1 MPASETAST
10 DTPSTPR
17 IDGTAGAALPA
28 SRDSR
33 AWRHSIGGKLLI
45 AFGLIAA
52 LSIGATFLSLMR
64 FNQIE
69 SVLYGLVEVSM
80 PALKL
85 SMDVQNRASDVIE
98 TAGEVG
104 NAQDEIERFNGM
116 VAATER
122 IGTLWQA
129 IERLRAIVTD
139 EQTMLPIQALVARID
154 SQVGD
159 LNRTVGDGIAASQ
172 APARIFQQIGA
183 TTAAANTA
191 FASLLDMLNAAA
203 AAPSGA
209 AQNTRLTGLHD
220 LRSDFNDAVRI
231 MSSVRQANS
240 HEALGALR
248 AQFDQTFNRVQ
259 AGLAKLKQDQATD
272 AVGAVAA
279 AAQDVASRSTGD
291 AGIFALREQFLRVR
305 ASIASITRSL
315 KADSAKL
322 REMVAA
328 IVANAERQAAESQRL
343 STSAIDA
350 SRIWLLLI
358 TLSTLVI
365 AGLIVWLFVHRYVVS
380 RLDALAVSMLGIA
393 RGNLATPIP
402 AAGPDELGEMS
413 RALGVFRDNARE
425 IQTARDQAIAARAE
439 AEAASRA
446 KSSFLANMSHE
457 LRTPLNA
464 IIGYSEIL
472 AEDAAD
478 RGDQASVRDLQKIQS
493 AGKHL
498 LGLINSVLDLSKIE
512 AGRMD
517 VYLEQVSL
525 AQLADE
531 VRVIVQPLIEKNGN
545 RLAIDCPSGIGAM
558 RTDLTKIKQSL
569 INLLSNAAKFTEK
582 GEVGLSVAR
591 QAAAD
596 GRSHVVF
603 KVSDSG
609 IGMTEEQIGR
619 LFEAFAQAD
628 SSTTRNFG
636 GTGLGLAITRR
647 FATLLG
653 GTVSVTSKPGK
664 GSTFTLDLPDHP
676 VIAATLAP
684 QFKTPAGSGSEGAGL
699 TVLVVDDDPAV
710 HEVLTPT
717 LTKNGYRVIHAR
729 DGAEALAALRKSP
742 PDVMTLDVMMP
753 NVDGWSVL
761 AEMKSDPALA
771 HIPVIML
778 TIVDDRNLGWSL
790 GASEYMTKPVDRER
804 LVALVQRFTSRNAD
818 AVVLIVDDDPEVRN
832 VVSATLRNA
841 GLKAAEAVNG
851 RAAIEW
857 LAGNPP
863 PNLVLLDL
871 MMPEMDGFQFLEHL
885 QAHPD
890 RLKMPV
896 VVLTA
901 KDLTAAERTYLAER
915 TVLVLGKSAQPI
927 ANLATVLSAIA
938 TQRPKADHSGAR
950 IQQASN

>member
-1 MPASETAST
+1 
-10 DTPSTPR
+10 
-17 IDGTAGAALPA
+17 
-28 SRDSR
+28 
-33 AWRHSIGGKLLI
+33 
-45 AFGLIAA
+45 
-52 LSIGATFLSLMR
+52 
-64 FNQIE
+64 
-69 SVLYGLVEVSM
+69 
-80 PALKL
+80 
-85 SMDVQNRASDVIE
+85 
-98 TAGEVG
+98 
-104 NAQDEIERFNGM
+104 
-116 VAATER
+116 
-122 IGTLWQA
+122 
-129 IERLRAIVTD
+129 
-139 EQTMLPIQALVARID
+139 
-154 SQVGD
+154 
-159 LNRTVGDGIAASQ
+159 
-172 APARIFQQIGA
+172 
-183 TTAAANTA
+183 
-191 FASLLDMLNAAA
+191 
-203 AAPSGA
+203 
-209 AQNTRLTGLHD
+209 
-220 LRSDFNDAVRI
+220 
-231 MSSVRQANS
+231 
-240 HEALGALR
+240 
-248 AQFDQTFNRVQ
+248 
-259 AGLAKLKQDQATD
+259 
-272 AVGAVAA
+272 
-279 AAQDVASRSTGD
+279 
-291 AGIFALREQFLRVR
+291 
-305 ASIASITRSL
+305 
-315 KADSAKL
+315 
-322 REMVAA
+322 
-328 IVANAERQAAESQRL
+328 
-343 STSAIDA
+343 
-350 SRIWLLLI
+350 
-358 TLSTLVI
+358 
-365 AGLIVWLFVHRYVVS
+365 
-380 RLDALAVSMLGIA
+380 
-393 RGNLATPIP
+393 
-402 AAGPDELGEMS
+402 MS

-478 RGDQASVRDLQKIQS
+478 RGDDASVRDLQKIQS
-493 AGKHL
+493 AGRHL

-517 VYLEQVSL
+517 VYLEQVNL

-545 RLAIDCPSGIGAM
+545 RLTIDSPSGIGAM

-582 GEVGLSVAR
+582 GAVGLTVAR
-591 QAAAD
+591 QATAD
-596 GRSHVVF
+596 GRSHIVF

-609 IGMTEEQIGR
+609 IGMTEEQMGR

-636 GTGLGLAITRR
+636 GTGLGLAITKR

-653 GTVSVTSKPGK
+653 GTVSVTSKPGE

-676 VIAATLAP
+676 VVAATLAP
-684 QFKTPAGSGSEGAGL
+684 QFKAPAGGSEGAGL

-729 DGAEALAALRKSP
+729 DGAEALATLRKTP

-790 GASEYMTKPVDRER
+790 GASEYMTKPIDRER
-804 LVALVQRFTSRNAD
+804 LVALVHRFTNRSAD

-857 LAGNPP
+857 LAANPP

-890 RLKMPV
+890 KLKMPV

-901 KDLTAAERTYLAER
+901 KDLTAAERAFLAER
-915 TVLVLGKSAQPI
+915 TVLVLGKSSQPI
-927 ANLATVLSAIA
+927 ASLATVLSAIA
-938 TQRPKADHSGAR
+938 TQKHSADSSGMR